1 MARRKRK
8 KQSNKLISTAIVC
21 IVIALCFV
29 VHQKSESLQKEND
42 LYQAQLETLQ
52 EQLDAENSR
61 TEDLDEYSKYV
72 KTKQFIEE
80 VARDK
85 LGLIYKDEKVFKAD
99 DK

>member
-1 MARRKRK
+1 MAKRRRK
-8 KQSNKLISTAIVC
+8 KQSNKLISFAIAC

-29 VHQKSESLQKEND
+29 VRQKSESLQQENSAYEAQLQTLNTQLNAENARTND
-42 LYQAQLETLQ
+42 LE
-52 EQLDAENSR
+52 
-61 TEDLDEYSKYV
+61 EYSKYV